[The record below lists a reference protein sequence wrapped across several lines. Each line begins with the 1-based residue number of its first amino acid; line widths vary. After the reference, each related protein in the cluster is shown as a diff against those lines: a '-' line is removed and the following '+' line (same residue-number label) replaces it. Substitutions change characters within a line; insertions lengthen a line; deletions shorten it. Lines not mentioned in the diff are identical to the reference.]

1 MTGRDIND
9 EIKTVAKDSIEVQD
23 GGRHAAVSVP
33 GQAGHRPPGQ
43 QAEVVDEVL
52 DDPRVQGGEQVT
64 VAVPTRD
71 AEALERVRERLDVTS
86 TRPAG
91 STVIMEAQPPSDSG
105 DA

>member
-1 MTGRDIND
+1 MTGRNDTGDI
-9 EIKTVAKDSIEVQD
+9 KSVAKDSIEVQD
-23 GGRHAAVSVP
+23 GGRRAAVSVP

-64 VAVPTRD
+64 VAVPTGD

-91 STVIMEAQPPSDSG
+91 STVIVEAQPPGHDG
-105 DA
+105 DT